1 MSIRKSTRI
10 NPKIKQSLQME
21 KVLSTGDLDALGL
34 YVVKTN
40 EMGRGIYTK
49 KDILSRYMNIFKY
62 ISIYRL
68 IYFNLN
74 IR

>member
-49 KDILSRYMNIFKY
+49 KTFYQGI
-62 ISIYRL
+62 
-68 IYFNLN
+68 
-74 IR
+74 